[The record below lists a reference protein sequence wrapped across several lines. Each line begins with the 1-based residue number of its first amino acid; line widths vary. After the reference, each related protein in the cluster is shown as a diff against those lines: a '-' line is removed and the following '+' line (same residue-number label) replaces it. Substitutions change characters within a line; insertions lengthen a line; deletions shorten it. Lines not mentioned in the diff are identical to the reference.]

1 MRNKIPRPPRRAL
14 AALTLL
20 LTLAP
25 ARHAAAD
32 STDHSA
38 APQDA
43 DLTALPLEQLMALEV
58 YSASKFTQRASEA
71 PSSVTVLTAADIRA
85 YGWRTLADAL
95 RSVRGLYVSYDR
107 NYSYLGAHG
116 FLRPGDYNTRFL
128 LQIDGNRVND
138 AVYDQAP
145 LGAEFPLDL
154 ELVERI
160 EYVPGP
166 GSSIYGANAFFGVI
180 NVITRRAQ
188 DLEGSNASV
197 SGGQGGARRASASH
211 GWRDGAGIDWL
222 LSASRYKTDGRDLFY
237 ADYAGDGSDGVARG
251 LDYESGSRLY
261 AKATRGAWTA
271 TLLHAERDKGVPT
284 ASFSQAFNDPRSR
297 TIDDQTYADLA
308 WHGALGARAEL
319 DARLYWGAYETL
331 GDYVTDNELRTLN
344 RDLSTGR
351 WWGGELRA
359 LAAAGGHKLLA
370 GLDFEDDYR
379 LRLLNFDLEPAQSYL
394 EQNRQGRR
402 IGLYVQDQVALTP
415 TLLLNAGL
423 RYDHHPGSG
432 GVFNPRLALV
442 RQWDVA
448 TTVKA
453 MYGSAYRAPNLYER
467 FYQVPGA
474 GGQLANPA
482 LGRERIRSSELALV
496 RQLAGNR
503 RLTVSAFRNEVS
515 GLIAAVN
522 TGELPMF
529 INAGTAVARGIELEY
544 EQNWANSAR
553 LRASYT
559 WQRVRQDG
567 AGDGV
572 NTPPQLA
579 KLNLA
584 LPLAGVWRAGVEAQY
599 VGQRQMIQ
607 GGRSG
612 AHLLANLNLYSQ
624 RLTRHC
630 DVALAAYNLFD
641 RRYADPAAE
650 EHRQNAIAQ
659 DGRRLQLKLTL
670 AY

>member
-1 MRNKIPRPPRRAL
+1 MRNNIPRPQRPAL
-14 AALTLL
+14 AALVL
-20 LTLAP
+20 LTLLAP
-25 ARHAAAD
+25 PCAAAAAD
-32 STDHSA
+32 NPPPDT
-38 APQDA
+38 
-43 DLTALPLEQLMALEV
+43 DLTTLPFEQLMALEV

-71 PSSVTVLTAADIRA
+71 PASVTVLTAADIRA

-154 ELVERI
+154 ALVERI

-197 SGGQGGARRASASH
+197 AVGQGGARRASASH
-211 GWRDGAGIDWL
+211 GWRDASGTDWL

-237 ADYAGDGSDGVARG
+237 ADYAGDGGDGVARG
-251 LDYESGSRLY
+251 LDYEGGSRLY
-261 AKATRGAWTA
+261 AKATHGAWTA

-308 WHGALGARAEL
+308 WHGALGAGAEL
-319 DARLYWGAYETL
+319 DARLYWGDYETL
-331 GDYVTDNELRTLN
+331 GDYVTDDGPRTLN

-351 WWGGELRA
+351 WWGGELRV
-359 LAAAGGHKLLA
+359 LAAASGGHKLLA

-379 LRLLNFDLEPAQSYL
+379 LRLLNFDLEPAQRYL
-394 EQNRQGRR
+394 DQNRQGRR
-402 IGLYVQDQVALTP
+402 VGLYVQDQLALTP
-415 TLLLNAGL
+415 SLLLNAGL

-442 RQWDVA
+442 RQWDA
-448 TTVKA
+448 ETTVKA

-467 FYQVPGA
+467 YYQVPGA

-503 RLTVSAFRNEVS
+503 RFTVSAFRNEVS
-515 GLIAAVN
+515 GLIAAVD
-522 TGELPMF
+522 TATLPMF
-529 INAGTAVARGIELEY
+529 VNAGAAMAHGLEVEY

-559 WQRVRQDG
+559 WQRTHLDG
-567 AGDGV
+567 EGGSV

-584 LPLAGVWRAGVEAQY
+584 LPLAGAWRGGLEAQY
-599 VGQRQMIQ
+599 VGPRQMIQ

-612 AHLLANLNLYSQ
+612 ALLLANLNLYSQ
-624 RLTRHC
+624 RLTRHS
-630 DVALAAYNLFD
+630 DVALTAYNLFD
-641 RRYADPAAE
+641 RRYADPAAD

-659 DGRRLQLKLTL
+659 DGRRLLLTLTL